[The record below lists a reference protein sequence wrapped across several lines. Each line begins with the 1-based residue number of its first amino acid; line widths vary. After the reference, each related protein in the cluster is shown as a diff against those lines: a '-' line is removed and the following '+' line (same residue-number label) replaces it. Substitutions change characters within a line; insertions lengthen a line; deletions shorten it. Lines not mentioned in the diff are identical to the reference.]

1 VSEDFDVE
9 HYAKLSRLTLKQEE
23 IPELKRQMNNI
34 LEMVDGLSELDLENV
49 EGTNF
54 AVTVENVIREDVPGQ
69 SADVNDVVATFPESE
84 ANQNRVPQ
92 MIEEKG
98 DDEI

>member
-1 VSEDFDVE
+1 LSEDFNVE
-9 HYAKLSRLTLKQEE
+9 HYAKLARLSIDKDE

-34 LEMVDGLSELDLENV
+34 LEMVDELSELDLENV

-54 AVTVENVIREDVPGQ
+54 AVSVENVIRQDELGQ
-69 SADVNDVVATFPESE
+69 SSDVNEVVATFPESE
-84 ANQNRVPQ
+84 GNQNRVPQ

>member
-1 VSEDFDVE
+1 MSQDFDVE
-9 HYAKLSRLTLKQEE
+9 HYASLARLTLKEE
-23 IPELKRQMNNI
+23 HIPRLKKQMGDI

-54 AVTVENVIREDVPGQ
+54 AVTVENVIREDVVGK
-69 SADVNDVVATFPESE
+69 SVAVDEVVSTFPESE
-84 ANQNRVPQ
+84 DNQNRVPQ

-98 DDEI
+98 DAES